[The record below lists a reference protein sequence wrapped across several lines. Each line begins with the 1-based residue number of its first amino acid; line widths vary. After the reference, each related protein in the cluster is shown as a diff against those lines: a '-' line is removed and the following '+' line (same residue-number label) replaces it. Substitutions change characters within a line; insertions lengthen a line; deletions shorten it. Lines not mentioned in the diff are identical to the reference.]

1 MRYHVNMNHQA
12 YIEYLDR
19 LPISEHTRRNYGLR
33 VKKFLS
39 WLDDTIDGNKALSSQ
54 VDRDFSVRDYQ
65 INLLQAGLKPS
76 TINAHLAALD
86 NFFQFIGLG
95 ATKLRRQDLPKQAPK
110 GLEGDEL
117 RRLMKSIYRCESM
130 RNKTIAVL
138 MLYSGLRVSEV
149 ANLNVSDVFVTA
161 RKGEITVRCGKNS
174 KHKRVPMNPE
184 LREVMQAFM
193 PRPRDPQEPLF
204 MSQKGNRIS
213 TNAIDHLIRQIARDA
228 GVEMSSHSLRHT
240 CLSKLIRQGFDIVI
254 VAEIAGHSRLET
266 TRRYSLPSA
275 NDKISA
281 MEQLNYAAKT

>member
-95 ATKLRRQDLPKQAPK
+95 ATKAQTTGSSKTSSKGTGRR
-110 GLEGDEL
+110 
-117 RRLMKSIYRCESM
+117 
-130 RNKTIAVL
+130 
-138 MLYSGLRVSEV
+138 
-149 ANLNVSDVFVTA
+149 
-161 RKGEITVRCGKNS
+161 
-174 KHKRVPMNPE
+174 
-184 LREVMQAFM
+184 
-193 PRPRDPQEPLF
+193 
-204 MSQKGNRIS
+204 
-213 TNAIDHLIRQIARDA
+213 
-228 GVEMSSHSLRHT
+228 
-240 CLSKLIRQGFDIVI
+240 
-254 VAEIAGHSRLET
+254 
-266 TRRYSLPSA
+266 
-275 NDKISA
+275 
-281 MEQLNYAAKT
+281 